1 MTRKRPVP
9 PGVQVEILQMKTI
22 TQVANEMDVVRSTAY
37 KYLVAMDQNGM
48 LQYREGRISITE
60 LDKIMIKLIDE
71 PLEIL
76 LVPEQSGSN

>member
-1 MTRKRPVP
+1 MCIRDR
-9 PGVQVEILQMKTI
+9 
-22 TQVANEMDVVRSTAY
+22 DVVRSTAY

-76 LVPEQSGSN
+76 LVPEQSGGN

>member
-1 MTRKRPVP
+1 
-9 PGVQVEILQMKTI
+9 MKTI

-60 LDKIMIKLIDE
+60 LDKIMIELIDE
-71 PLEIL
+71 AL
-76 LVPEQSGSN
+76 LRIPCSELLPEWYNYLKSL

>member
-1 MTRKRPVP
+1 M
-9 PGVQVEILQMKTI
+9 
-22 TQVANEMDVVRSTAY
+22 RSTAY

-76 LVPEQSGSN
+76 LVPEQSGGN